1 MAITKLIIL
10 AKTYGASREDKT
22 ELLILVSDL
31 MVNSRLKILNGI
43 SMDFI
48 ECLNKTAKK
57 KGHFL
62 YIRAGLF

>member
-1 MAITKLIIL
+1 
-10 AKTYGASREDKT
+10 
-22 ELLILVSDL
+22 
-31 MVNSRLKILNGI
+31 MVNSRLKILDGI

-48 ECLNKTAKK
+48 ECLNEDAKK